1 MANTLTPEK
10 WGRKESADWWSAG
23 QAARQAQANP
33 RSWQLAGSAQWD
45 TCLPQMFP
53 PAC

>member
-23 QAARQAQANP
+23 QAARQGP
-33 RSWQLAGSAQWD
+33 LELRRR
-45 TCLPQMFP
+45 
-53 PAC
+53 